1 MRDKATMPRTPQR
14 LMGIDY
20 GRVRIGIATCDEL
33 GISTR
38 PLGFIPRESDA
49 KAAAIIAELAKREG
63 VEALVIGLP
72 LHANGAAGANVKW
85 VKEFIKILANVCP
98 LTVHK
103 VDERYS
109 SSEAEEA
116 LKEEGKWPASKG
128 QVDAKSAAILLRR
141 YLDGES

>member
-1 MRDKATMPRTPQR
+1 MPRAPQR
-14 LMGIDY
+14 LLGVDY

-38 PLGFIPRESDA
+38 PLGFVPRASDA
-49 KAAAIIAELAKREG
+49 QAAAIVAELARRERVTG
-63 VEALVIGLP
+63 VVIGLP
-72 LHANGAAGANVKW
+72 LHANGDAGGNVRW
-85 VKEFIKILANVCP
+85 VRDFLKELAKVCTLP
-98 LTVHK
+98 VHE

-116 LKEEGKWPASKG
+116 LKEEGKWPATKG

-141 YLDGES
+141 WLNGEE

>member
-1 MRDKATMPRTPQR
+1 MPRTPQR
-14 LMGIDY
+14 LLGIDY

-38 PLGFIPRESDA
+38 PLGFIPRETDE
-49 KAAAIIAELAKREG
+49 KAAQIIAELAKREG

-72 LHANGAAGANVKW
+72 LNANGSKGGNVKW
-85 VKEFIKILANVCP
+85 VNDFIEKLAAVCP

-116 LKEEGKWPASKG
+116 LKEEGKWPATKG
-128 QVDAKSAAILLRR
+128 QIDAKSAAILLRR
-141 YLDGES
+141 YLDGEK

>member
-1 MRDKATMPRTPQR
+1 MATMGRAPQR

-38 PLGFIPRESDA
+38 PLGFVPRETDA
-49 KAAAIIAELAKREG
+49 KAAAIIAGLAQRERA
-63 VEALVIGLP
+63 EALVIGLP
-72 LHANGAAGANVKW
+72 LHANGDAGGNVRW
-85 VKEFIKILANVCP
+85 VRDFLKELAKVCT
-98 LTVHK
+98 LTVHE

-116 LKEEGKWPASKG
+116 LKEEGKWPATKG

-141 YLDGES
+141 WLDGET

>member
-1 MRDKATMPRTPQR
+1 MPRAPQR
-14 LMGIDY
+14 LLGVDY

-38 PLGFIPRESDA
+38 PLGFVPRESDA
-49 KAAAIIAELAKREG
+49 KAAAIIAELARRERVTG
-63 VEALVIGLP
+63 VVIGLP
-72 LHANGAAGANVKW
+72 LHANGDAGGNVRW
-85 VKEFIKILANVCP
+85 VRDFLKELAKVCTLP
-98 LTVHK
+98 VHE

-116 LKEEGKWPASKG
+116 LKEEGRWPATKG

-141 YLDGES
+141 WLDGEE